1 MLDLF
6 TEQISSALCSSL
18 SAMAS
23 CRNASSR
30 GIANNDAGR
39 QIGLVSTKLTRHSFR
54 NLGVERKTPKSCSAS
69 RFPVTRRLIAI
80 KAVSI
85 IDAPVQ
91 SSSPLSNLEQELRDL
106 KIVQA
111 KLRAAKTER
120 DKIEIINRQ
129 RRVTSFLERKE
140 QLKDLFDF
148 EKLGERQFYL
158 LKCLVAIGQEHV
170 LFIEQSWLD
179 LKQGPENGGQVRSSS
194 PLKNALYVLLSMID
208 NWEKTGNYAK
218 NHMFLNLK
226 TGENSVKT
234 VHAKNKTWKEEIS
247 HALDGLLTTLEDVE
261 TFYDCIGGIVGYQAA
276 VLELILASKKEW
288 HSLSSQFHQ
297 EFSVSSSLNECYVPL
312 GPDLSKNI
320 EYAAQ
325 AAVWGIEGLPELG
338 EVYPLGGSGD
348 RLGLID
354 KETGHSLPVA
364 MLPYCGRT
372 LLEGLIRD
380 LQAREFLYYK
390 IYEKQHITPVAI
402 MTSAAKDNHKHIM
415 ALCEKHEWFGRGRRS
430 FQLFEQ
436 PLVPTVDADDGK
448 WVKSEP
454 FKLVLK
460 PGGHGV
466 IWKLA
471 SDKGIF
477 NWFYSHGCKSATVR
491 QISNPV
497 AATDVTLLAL
507 AGIGL
512 HNGKKLGFA
521 SCQRRVGATEGVN
534 VLLERN
540 TIAGCWEYGLTC
552 IEYTEFDKL
561 GIIDAP
567 VSPGSVQ
574 AQYPANTN
582 VLYVDLATVERIGS
596 SKSEASLPG
605 MILNLKKPIIYEDYL
620 GVKHSIYAGRLECT
634 MQNVADSLFTSF
646 PNRCFSNV
654 QENLDTF
661 IVYNERRKVTSS
673 AKKERK
679 AKDKSLHQTPDG
691 SFLDV
696 MRNAYDLLVSCNIQM
711 DKVEDNASYLNSGP
725 PFLVFLH
732 PALGP
737 LWEVTR
743 QKFHGGSIAKGSEL
757 QLEIAEFSWVDVQLD
772 GSLIILA
779 ENIMGFKKAL
789 ENEDPVLQYGQQ
801 CGKCRLQN
809 VKISNKGV
817 DWKSSE
823 NVYWQQKVHRLET
836 VKIVLHGNA
845 EFDACDVVLE
855 GDHFFEVP
863 DGHRLQIT
871 SGDSGL
877 SSTMKPIIDEMSICG
892 SWYWKYTLDNS
903 HFNLEMVE
911 L

>member
-6 TEQISSALCSSL
+6 TEQISSALCSRS

-23 CRNASSR
+23 CRNVSRR
-30 GIANNDAGR
+30 GIANVYGGR
-39 QIGLVSTKLTRHSFR
+39 QIGLVSTKSTRHSFR
-54 NLGVERKTPKSCSAS
+54 NSGVERKIARTSAS
-69 RFPVTRRLIAI
+69 RFAVTRRLIAI

-85 IDAPVQ
+85 IDAPAQ
-91 SSSPLSNLEQELRDL
+91 RSSRPSKLEQELRNL
-106 KIVQA
+106 KILQA
-111 KLRAAKTER
+111 KLRAAETQRE
-120 DKIEIINRQ
+120 KIQIINQQ
-129 RRVTSFLERKE
+129 RRVASFLERNE
-140 QLKDLFDF
+140 TLKGLLDF
-148 EKLGERQFYL
+148 ESLEERQFYL

-170 LFIEQSWLD
+170 LLVEQSWLD
-179 LKQGPENGGQVRSSS
+179 LKQGPENGGQSRCSS
-194 PLKNALYVLLSMID
+194 PLKHALYVLLSMIE
-208 NWEKTGNYAK
+208 NWEKPENYAK
-218 NHMFLNLK
+218 SPTFFNLK
-226 TGENSVKT
+226 IAENSVKT
-234 VHAKNKTWKEEIS
+234 VNAKNKSCKEEIS
-247 HALDGLLTTLEDVE
+247 HAMDKLLSTLEDVE
-261 TFYDCIGGIVGYQAA
+261 TFYDCIGGIVGYQVAI
-276 VLELILASKKEW
+276 LELILASKNEW
-288 HSLSSQFHQ
+288 HSLSSQYHQ
-297 EFSVSSSLNECYVPL
+297 DFSDASSLNEFHVPL

-390 IYEKQHITPVAI
+390 TYGKQHITPVAI
-402 MTSAAKDNHKHIM
+402 MTSVAKDNHKHIM
-415 ALCEKHEWFGRGRRS
+415 ALCEKHGWFGRGRRS
-430 FQLFEQ
+430 FQLFQQ
-436 PLVPTVDADDGK
+436 PLVPTVDAEEGK

-477 NWFYSHGCKSATVR
+477 DWFYSHGCRSATVR

-507 AGIGL
+507 AGTGL
-512 HNGKKLGFA
+512 RNGKKLGFA
-521 SCQRRVGATEGVN
+521 SCQRSVGASEGVN

-605 MILNLKKPIIYEDYL
+605 MILNLKKPINYEDYL

-634 MQNVADSLFTSF
+634 MQNVADSLFTSH
-646 PNRCFSNV
+646 PYRCFSKV

-673 AKKERK
+673 AKRERK
-679 AKDKSLHQTPDG
+679 AMDKSLHQTPDG
-691 SFLDV
+691 SLLDI

-711 DKVEDNASYLNSGP
+711 DKVEDNTLYLNSGP

-737 LWEVTR
+737 LWEVIR
-743 QKFHGGSIAKGSEL
+743 QKFRGGSIANSSEL

-779 ENIMGFKKAL
+779 ENIMGFEKSS
-789 ENEDPVLQYGQQ
+789 ENEDAMLHYGQQ

-809 VKISNKGV
+809 VKIENKGV

-823 NVYWQQKVHRLET
+823 NVYWQHKVDRLET

-845 EFDACDVVLE
+845 EFDARDVILK
-855 GDHFFEVP
+855 GDHLFEVP

-871 SGDSGL
+871 AGDSGL
-877 SSTMKPIIDEMSICG
+877 SSTMEPIIDEMSICG
-892 SWYWKYTLDNS
+892 SWHWKYTLHNS
-903 HFNLEMVE
+903 HFNLEMVQ